1 MGNFGM
7 VNTGYEKKKK
17 QVFFMLKML
26 IFTQNTKTGDFDK
39 NVNFFEKKHIFQ
51 NLPLK

>member
-1 MGNFGM
+1 MKKMGMGS
-7 VNTGYEKKKK
+7 TGHETKKK
-17 QVFFMLKML
+17 QAIFVIKML
-26 IFTQNTKTGDFDK
+26 IFTQNTNTGDFDK